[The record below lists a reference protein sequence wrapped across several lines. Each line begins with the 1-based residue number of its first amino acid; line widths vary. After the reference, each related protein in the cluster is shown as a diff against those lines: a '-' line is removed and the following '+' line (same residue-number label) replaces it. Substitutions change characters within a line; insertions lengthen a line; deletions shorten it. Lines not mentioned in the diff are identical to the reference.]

1 MGNIKE
7 QQAETY
13 RSIII
18 SYVGQKNKEEKL
30 MNLTV
35 PHMETIKATS
45 KLTGLPEH
53 FIRQKVLSGE
63 IVSVK
68 AGSKYLVNV
77 DKFIEYLNT
86 CTVETNG
93 NDNETDCKISP
104 VPVKL

>member
-1 MGNIKE
+1 M
-7 QQAETY
+7 T
-13 RSIII
+13 
-18 SYVGQKNKEEKL
+18 
-30 MNLTV
+30 LTV

-53 FIRQKVLSGE
+53 FIRQKVLNGE

-86 CTVETNG
+86 STVENEENETASTNG
-93 NDNETDCKISP
+93 ITP
-104 VPVKL
+104 VPVNL

>member
-1 MGNIKE
+1 M
-7 QQAETY
+7 T
-13 RSIII
+13 
-18 SYVGQKNKEEKL
+18 
-30 MNLTV
+30 LTV

-53 FIRQKVLSGE
+53 FIRQKVLNGE

-86 CTVETNG
+86 STVENEE
-93 NDNETDCKISP
+93 NETVSANGITP
-104 VPVKL
+104 VPVNL

>member
-1 MGNIKE
+1 MIK
-7 QQAETY
+7 QTLFD
-13 RSIII
+13 
-18 SYVGQKNKEEKL
+18 KEGESK
-30 MNLTV
+30 MKLTV

-86 CTVETNG
+86 CTVETAG
-93 NDNETDCKISP
+93 NNTESDRKITP
-104 VPVKL
+104 IPAKL